1 MIEILALWLAFQLG
15 GSQSSALKEISASE
29 SFDRAPSSIS
39 ASYSF
44 QCGDHSATIVI
55 NVAQA
60 RTPSGAKVL
69 GRSTAVA
76 FLDGVPLGAARDTQL
91 TEVMNAVSIL
101 PQVMPNFSD
110 GRPQVYFSWQDRS
123 EVWQFI
129 EDGQ

>member
-1 MIEILALWLAFQLG
+1 VIEILALWLALQV
-15 GSQSSALKEISASE
+15 SEPVPPALKEISVSE
-29 SFDRAPSSIS
+29 SFDRAPSAIS
-39 ASYSF
+39 ATYNF

-60 RTPSGAKVL
+60 RTPSGVKVL

-76 FLDGVPLGAARDTQL
+76 FLDGAPLGAARDTHL
-91 TEVMNAVSIL
+91 TETMNAVSIL
-101 PQVMPNFSD
+101 PQVMPNCSD

-123 EVWQFI
+123 EVWRFI